1 MFFAKEKKIRMSLIR
16 IFLFPLK
23 SWDSISVFTHPL
35 HLIHFLNLPLCMFR
49 ECRQIDKDR
58 LMSAEGRMLA
68 YQINSSPYFSCTSL
82 IYLRINADE
91 SSFLH
96 IISTLP
102 FSATI

>member
-1 MFFAKEKKIRMSLIR
+1 MSLIR

-35 HLIHFLNLPLCMFR
+35 HLIHSLNIPLCMFR